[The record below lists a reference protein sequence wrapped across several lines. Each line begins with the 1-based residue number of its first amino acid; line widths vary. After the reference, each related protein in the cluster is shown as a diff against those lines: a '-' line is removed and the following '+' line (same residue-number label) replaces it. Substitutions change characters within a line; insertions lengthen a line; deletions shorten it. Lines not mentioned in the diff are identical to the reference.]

1 MCFRHPSLGTNRW
14 MSPITCSWR
23 NARRR
28 FLLMFFACFY
38 AFHLAEKKNEFS
50 IVQPIHGHDD
60 DNMVNVFVMSM
71 LTIV

>member
-1 MCFRHPSLGTNRW
+1 
-14 MSPITCSWR
+14 MSPTTCSWR

-28 FLLMFFACFY
+28 FLLMFFAFMH
-38 AFHLAEKKNEFS
+38 FILAEKNEFR

-60 DNMVNVFVMSM
+60 DNMVNVCVMSM